1 MESSFLMLFLQSK
14 LMFMAKKN
22 VSKQCFSGLVS
33 IPPPQICTT
42 CPNSVFL
49 QFSEQKLKLHVI
61 KNVFHSLILEKKRMN
76 VFFGEKCLKMASLSS
91 LPPPKPSSIET
102 KMSKMNSSLRCES
115 AGMLGYVFHHTVL
128 K

>member
-1 MESSFLMLFLQSK
+1 MESSFLMLFLQSE
-14 LMFMAKKN
+14 LMFMAKKKC
-22 VSKQCFSGLVS
+22 VQTVFFWSGQNT
-33 IPPPQICTT
+33 PPQICTT

-61 KNVFHSLILEKKRMN
+61 KNVFHSSVLEKKRMN
-76 VFFGEKCLKMASLSS
+76 VFFGEKCLKMASLSG

-102 KMSKMNSSLRCES
+102 KMSKMDSSLCSES

>member
-1 MESSFLMLFLQSK
+1 MESSFLMLFLQSE

-33 IPPPQICTT
+33 IPLPKSAQLAQT
-42 CPNSVFL
+42 VFFL

-76 VFFGEKCLKMASLSS
+76 VFLGEKCLKMASLSS